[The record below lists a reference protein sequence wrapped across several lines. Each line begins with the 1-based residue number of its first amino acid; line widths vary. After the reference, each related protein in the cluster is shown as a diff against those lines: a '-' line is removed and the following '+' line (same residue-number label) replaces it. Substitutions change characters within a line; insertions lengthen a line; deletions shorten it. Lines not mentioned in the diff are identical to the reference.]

1 MLTRFQ
7 RGIRR
12 SCASVGI
19 VLLVTTAGRRDM
31 VAVAQQHPRQQPPV
45 QSLGDVLHLVIDQN
59 KDGTVTMTEVE
70 THLAMLQGM
79 FADTGGGGDGAPTET
94 LDYEAAFH
102 AVTRAAPIVFDL
114 MDTNQDQGVSKTE
127 LKFATEFE
135 KAIKPATNT
144 KTSKLKEF
152 VRYCFETIDTDQDAQ
167 LSPAEL
173 LAVLRSNEDDETTAV
188 SQIARKLYELFPNLR
203 ATATAL
209 EEFIASVLTSTMR
222 TTRGETTGGEG
233 GITLEEVTT
242 GMHWIDTNQDGR
254 IQRTEVG
261 QAYNKFGKQF
271 LELSK
276 QIKTMGPLLAM
287 MGGGG
292 GMGGMNTEF

>member
-1 MLTRFQ
+1 M
-7 RGIRR
+7 
-12 SCASVGI
+12 S
-19 VLLVTTAGRRDM
+19 
-31 VAVAQQHPRQQPPV
+31 
-45 QSLGDVLHLVIDQN
+45 
-59 KDGTVTMTEVE
+59 EVE
-70 THLAMLQGM
+70 TQLAMLQGM
-79 FADTGGGGDGAPTET
+79 FAGTGGGGGGDDDAET
-94 LDYEAAFH
+94 QEYQAVLH
-102 AVTRAAPIVFDL
+102 AVTRAAPTVFAL
-114 MDTNQDQGVSKTE
+114 MDTNQDQVVSKTE

-135 KAIKPATNT
+135 KAIKPTT
-144 KTSKLKEF
+144 KSKSSPLKEF

-167 LSPAEL
+167 LSPEEL
-173 LAVLRSNEDDETTAV
+173 LAVLSSQSNEDDETTAV
-188 SQIARKLYELFPNLR
+188 SQIARKLYELFPKLR
-203 ATATAL
+203 ATPTAL
-209 EEFIASVLTSTMR
+209 EDFIVSAMTSTML

-242 GMHWIDTNQDGR
+242 GMHWIDTNQDGK

-261 QAYNKFGKQF
+261 QAYNKFGKKF